1 MTWIVY
7 SGVPSNL
14 EIKLFQLSLTVISYL
29 QHNYMN
35 ERK

>member
-14 EIKLFQLSLTVISYL
+14 GSKKFEFSLTVTHYL
-29 QHNYMN
+29 RHNYMN

>member
-7 SGVPSNL
+7 SGVLSNL
-14 EIKLFQLSLTVISYL
+14 GIKKFKLSLTVLRYL
-29 QHNYMN
+29 RHNYMN